1 MARRDFKTSTETN
14 VVNIIT
20 KQKVSYNSRELLG
33 ERIRYYRKKAGY
45 LQPALAQE
53 LGVSKNTISNWEAG
67 RARPDPDNIVQMCH
81 VLGITPSQLFGFAGD
96 LSEKEKSTLHQYRS
110 LNGANKKLI
119 DVMIGQLIDTQKKAQ
134 IKRPNLTQIRME
146 FKPLAAGIGDPSE
159 YYEDGEMIYVHAD
172 AVRRHVDYVFS
183 VNGDSMEPKYHGGD
197 LVMVQIV
204 PADDIE
210 PGAVGAFQWDNELFI
225 KEYQEDGLHSF
236 NSKYKPMLF
245 TDASDVFLIGK
256 VVGILNKNAIATPE
270 EIELYE
276 AFETEEV

>member
-14 VVNIIT
+14 VVNIVT
-20 KQKVSYNSRELLG
+20 RQKVSYNSRELLG

-67 RARPDPDNIVQMCH
+67 RARPDPDNIVQICH

-96 LSEKEKSTLHQYRS
+96 LSAREKNAVHKYRS
-110 LNGANKKLI
+110 LNGANKAII
-119 DVMIGQLIDTQKKAQ
+119 DMMIGQLLDAQMKAQ
-134 IKRPNLTQIRME
+134 LKRPNLTQLRME

-159 YYEDGEMIYVHAD
+159 YYEDGDMIYVHAD
-172 AVRRHVDYVFS
+172 AVRKHVDYVFA
-183 VNGDSMEPKYHGGD
+183 VNGDSMEPKYHDGD

-210 PGAVGAFQWDNELFI
+210 PGTIGAFQWDNELFI
-225 KEYQEDGLHSF
+225 KEYEEDGLHSF
-236 NSKYKPMLF
+236 NPKYKTMLF
-245 TDASDVFLIGK
+245 DDAADVFLIGK
-256 VVGILNKNAIATPE
+256 VVGILDQTAIATQE

-276 AFETEEV
+276 AFATEE

>member
-14 VVNIIT
+14 VVNIVT
-20 KQKVSYNSRELLG
+20 RQKVSYNSRELLG

-67 RARPDPDNIVQMCH
+67 RARPDPDNIVQICH

-96 LSEKEKSTLHQYRS
+96 LSAREKNAVHKYRS
-110 LNGANKKLI
+110 LNGANKAII
-119 DVMIGQLIDTQKKAQ
+119 DMMIGQLLDAQMKAQ
-134 IKRPNLTQIRME
+134 LKRPNLTQLRME

-159 YYEDGEMIYVHAD
+159 YYEDGDMIYVHAD
-172 AVRRHVDYVFS
+172 AVRKHVDYVFA
-183 VNGDSMEPKYHGGD
+183 VNGDSMEPKYHDGD

-210 PGAVGAFQWDNELFI
+210 PGTIGAFQWDNELFI
-225 KEYQEDGLHSF
+225 KEYKEDGLHSF
-236 NSKYKPMLF
+236 NPKYKTMLF
-245 TDASDVFLIGK
+245 DDGADVFLIGK
-256 VVGILNKNAIATPE
+256 VVGILDQTAIATQE

-276 AFETEEV
+276 AFATEE